1 MSDPFPESRFA
12 DVNSAPIREI
22 GDYVLYWMIANRRT
36 RWNFSFQRAAK
47 WAEKLGKP
55 LVVFEALRVD
65 YPWASDRLHTFVI
78 QGMRDNACD
87 LADSPVLYYPHIE
100 PEAGAARGLL
110 KSLSQRACVVVT
122 DDFPCFFLPR
132 MVELTG
138 KRLDVRLE
146 KVDSNGLLP
155 MRAADKTF
163 TTAYSF
169 RRFLQKNLSP
179 HLERLPELNPLAGRA
194 FPAAENDLIQAIQKK
209 WPPATQEAFNDPAGY
224 AEQLPIDHEVSPV
237 LDCPGGAVAA
247 EKTLG
252 RFLQHRLD
260 RYADHRNEVEQEV
273 VSGISPY
280 LHFGHLSAHQVFQEV
295 AELASWDPSQLS
307 TDSKGSRT
315 GWWNMSPNA
324 ESFLDELITWR
335 ELGFNMCHR
344 EKNFDQFESLPDWA
358 LKTLAEHRED
368 QRTHVYSLEEF
379 EQARTHDEI
388 WNAAQRQL
396 ISEGRIHNYLRM
408 LWGKKV
414 LHWSASPQEASRI
427 LIELNNKYALD
438 GRNPNSYSGIFW
450 CFGRYDRAWGPER
463 EIFGKIRYM
472 SSQSARRKL
481 SLKGYLSRYG
491 ENRLFT

>member
-1 MSDPFPESRFA
+1 MEFRLTN
-12 DVNSAPIREI
+12 VNSAPIREN

-78 QGMRDNACD
+78 QGMHDNARD
-87 LADSPVLYYPHIE
+87 LADSPVLYYPYVE
-100 PEAGAARGLL
+100 PEVGAARGLL
-110 KSLSQRACVVVT
+110 KSLSDRACVIVT

-132 MVELTG
+132 MVELTA

-155 MRAADKTF
+155 MRSADRTF
-163 TTAYSF
+163 TTAHSF
-169 RRFLQKNLSP
+169 RRYLQKNLSP
-179 HLERLPELNPLAGRA
+179 HLERFPEKNPLAGRA
-194 FPAAENDLIQAIQKK
+194 FPAAEPDLIEAIQKK
-209 WPPATQEAFNDPAGY
+209 WPPATPETLDDPAAY
-224 AEQLPIDHEVSPV
+224 ASQLPIDHDVPAV
-237 LDCPGGAVAA
+237 LDSPGGAVAA
-247 EKTLG
+247 EKTLR

-260 RYADHRNEVEQEV
+260 RYADYRNDVEQEA

-280 LHFGHLSAHQVFQEV
+280 LHFGHLSAHQVFQQV
-295 AELASWDPSQLS
+295 AELESWEPSQLS
-307 TDSKGSRT
+307 TDTKGSRS

-324 ESFLDELITWR
+324 ESYLDELITWR
-335 ELGFNMCHR
+335 ELGYNMCHR
-344 EKNFDQFESLPDWA
+344 EQNFDQFESLPDWA
-358 LKTLAEHRED
+358 LKTLEEHAD
-368 QRTHVYSLEEF
+368 DKRTHVYSLEQF
-379 EQARTHDEI
+379 EQAGTHDEL

-396 ISEGRIHNYLRM
+396 IAEGRIHNYLRM
-408 LWGKKV
+408 HWGKKV
-414 LHWSASPQEASRI
+414 LHWSESPQEASRI

-472 SSQSARRKL
+472 SSDSARRKL
-481 SLKGYLSRYG
+481 SLKSYLLRFS